1 MIRNHAAI
9 LQKENPFNNKQ
20 FSQQKDFDEGNPFC
34 LHGNS
39 RMPLKGVQTFPDVF
53 STSGGFK
60 AFQLFTLLGSN
71 GDPLPV

>member
-39 RMPLKGVQTFPDVF
+39 RMP
-53 STSGGFK
+53 
-60 AFQLFTLLGSN
+60 
-71 GDPLPV
+71 